1 MNIKKDTYWRKILF
15 FDNFFIKKLYQ
26 NRIKIDKIL
35 KNELLL
41 QSTTTILD
49 VGTAPSIEEFENVF
63 IQNNE
68 WKNNITVLS
77 NVNCNILKKKFPN
90 INVLIGDGLD
100 SSLSD
105 NSFDLVHSSATIEH
119 VGNEENQI
127 NFIKECVRLSKKKVA
142 IITPNRNFF
151 MDFHTKI
158 PLLHLLPK
166 NFHRKLLKLLGDK
179 FFSLEENL
187 NLLNSKDLKKFCEF
201 LDIKK
206 YKITYNYFMFMK
218 SNIILIAEK

>member
-15 FDNFFIKKLYQ
+15 FDNFFIEKLYQ

-35 KNELLL
+35 KNELLI

-49 VGTAPSIEEFENVF
+49 VGTAPSVEEFENVF

-77 NVNCNILKKKFPN
+77 NVDCNILKRKFPN
-90 INVLIGDGLD
+90 INVLIGDGLN

-127 NFIKECVRLSKKKVA
+127 NFIKECVRLSKKKIA

-179 FFSLEENL
+179 FFSLEKNL
-187 NLLNSKDLKKFCEF
+187 NLLNSKDIQFFCKT
-201 LDIKK
+201 LNITK
-206 YKITYNYFMFMK
+206 YTIIYNYFMFMK
-218 SNIILIAEK
+218 SNIILIIEK